1 MVQLPLFRRKPT
13 ISTQPMSNLL
23 QSWSWNQ
30 ARFALFLLGFGFVSA
45 GGSLLASCSS
55 MAQLP
60 VSAGGM
66 PQGVPERP
74 QTLPAYPAVHEM
86 PPPRHAAVLTE
97 QERRKVEADLAVL
110 REQQARRALSSK
122 TDPD

>member
-23 QSWSWNQ
+23 QSWGWNQ

-66 PQGVPERP
+66 PGIILPTQEDGLLVLCGGATLLHVEHVQLEGRNRVTDREFMNGARIEPGERFG
-74 QTLPAYPAVHEM
+74 
-86 PPPRHAAVLTE
+86 
-97 QERRKVEADLAVL
+97 
-110 REQQARRALSSK
+110 S
-122 TDPD
+122 